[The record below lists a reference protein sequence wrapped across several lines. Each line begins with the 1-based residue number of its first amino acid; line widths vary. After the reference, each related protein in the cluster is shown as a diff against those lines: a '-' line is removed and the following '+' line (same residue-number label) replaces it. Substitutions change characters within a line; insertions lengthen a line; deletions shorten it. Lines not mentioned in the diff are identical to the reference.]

1 MRRYHFI
8 LTTRLIILN
17 YFIVP
22 SLQFTATSLRVHS
35 KNDNMTIRKFI
46 GSKSYPSSMSI
57 ITTVFQSLP
66 SDDSNIDATRNDLI
80 AMLENDLLLI
90 GALEERNKA
99 QLDSF
104 VNEQDQWESME
115 EEERDF
121 LSQKDDILSR
131 LDQL

>member
-1 MRRYHFI
+1 
-8 LTTRLIILN
+8 
-17 YFIVP
+17 
-22 SLQFTATSLRVHS
+22 
-35 KNDNMTIRKFI
+35 
-46 GSKSYPSSMSI
+46 MSI

-121 LSQKDDILSR
+121 LSQKDDILCKYSV
-131 LDQL
+131 LCTLAHLIYFIFFKYI